1 MFAVDTCEKLRRE
14 VTSMNARLKEIEE
27 QLAGQQFIAALI
39 NPLKDVDPK
48 DLADFVAVFKDAA
61 GGLRTI
67 ARVANWAKN
76 FTIFGIST
84 GGLVWQAGGLR
95 TIARVANWAK
105 NFTIFGISTGGL
117 VWLYNKIMH

>member
-1 MFAVDTCEKLRRE
+1 
-14 VTSMNARLKEIEE
+14 MNARLKEIEE

-61 GGLRTI
+61 
-67 ARVANWAKN
+67 W
-76 FTIFGIST
+76 
-84 GGLVWQAGGLR
+84 GLR